1 MLIKKYFQETSR
13 SKTTCYVTACAALA
27 ILVVMT
33 ATVQQPLLYDE
44 PIYLNAV
51 ETLKQ
56 YGLSFSFLRNLEV
69 PAGPLY
75 TILHNSLAPLTG
87 LDAPG
92 VRLVNITLL
101 GLTILMTIGIGYLIK
116 LTLPVLWALCMISI
130 PMTWILSGM
139 ALTEM
144 PAIFLM
150 TFGFLLLIW
159 STTPHQTK
167 DGKETHGKNTN
178 VVSAKQII
186 AAIIGGLAMGVA
198 ISGRQPLLVTLAAVP
213 ILAIDSRSRIQVLCF
228 LLSGAIIPI
237 ILFATWGGLVP
248 PTHQFV
254 GEGLS
259 VPHLILAY
267 CYAGGITLILSPRFF
282 SYNFKIT
289 VIIAVFSILINAIF
303 SWIEFVPMRTLSNQL
318 IPEAVFPIYIEIC
331 SGLLFSLGVLYLA
344 SIIKNLINNRE
355 NLNYLFLGIATLF
368 ICFTALKV
376 THQFSS
382 RYVAQAIPLFALIT
396 EPYSKANYFK
406 ATRVVIGSLLG
417 LAILTSYYFG

>member
-1 MLIKKYFQETSR
+1 MLINKYFQETNR

-44 PIYLNAV
+44 PIYLNTV

-56 YGLSFSFLRNLEV
+56 YGLSFYFLKNLEI
-69 PAGPLY
+69 ATGPLY

-101 GLTILMTIGIGYLIK
+101 GLTILTTIGI
-116 LTLPVLWALCMISI
+116 ALCMISI
-130 PMTWILSGM
+130 PMTWVLSGM

-159 STTPHQTK
+159 STSPHQTK

-228 LLSGAIIPI
+228 LLSAAIIPI

-267 CYAGGITLILSPRFF
+267 CYAGAITLILSPRFF

-331 SGLLFSLGVLYLA
+331 SGLLFSLGVLYGA

-355 NLNYLFLGIATLF
+355 NFNYLFLGIATLF